1 MPGVACWVK
10 RVGNFDNRQ
19 CSYNIFGDA
28 LLVSYDGWIY
38 GQWPTRVNSTG
49 QNRKDF
55 FYAENQIPN
64 WEWTHL
70 FYQMGDNK
78 NTASML
84 FIFAQSMD
92 FALAND

>member
-1 MPGVACWVK
+1 MK

-19 CSYNIFGDA
+19 CNYNIFGDA
-28 LLVSYDGWIY
+28 LSVSYDGWIY

-49 QNRKDF
+49 QNRKDY

-84 FIFAQSMD
+84 FISARSMD
-92 FALAND
+92 FAIAND